1 MSNIT
6 KYVRDA
12 FKSLDLLEDTSFDL
26 SSKDDIKELGDF
38 INDDGDIDPDA
49 GVEVFDTEAET
60 EDDLKTSYVGD
71 VILCCPVCQAVHF
84 DDFETVK
91 EKHDEE
97 TDVYCVGEPCPVCG
111 NEDGFE
117 AIGEVKKFDP
127 DFSEEDEVKV
137 DAEGDDIDVEVKEKE
152 EVREALRRKTVK
164 RIAEKYSRGGK
175 TIFRKDLKES
185 KRLKEAPEGYNYD
198 NLVSPIDKKIK
209 DNNAII
215 EQLDDICSQKF
226 EDFSCARR
234 LNDLASSIKKAY
246 IKTKFDVDDLYNGD
260 RLTLGEA
267 GDTGTKIY
275 LTVNDYTDP
284 LDKYFQIDLAFY
296 LNDGSYMC
304 WLMTP
309 GEFASEVDEYIGTMD
324 TSRFED
330 ALVCANEITQ
340 DKIDQV
346 FKQAYDRLDSV
357 IAKSGFAF
365 ESKRNRKSLVKES
378 KGVETR
384 DVTDRVIVRKSEPGF
399 ISKMHELRDQGYECT
414 GTGDGQMI
422 FTKPKVLHTESKRI
436 RESVSDWTTEDIQRE
451 IERIVEERF
460 DGTDFWATVEEV
472 NFDDG
477 FLTLDIGAF
486 DSEFEDLS
494 RTVVFKIPRLDIE
507 NDLGDQLDNWM
518 ADHDSPDNFYE
529 DKKSVRRGKK
539 LTEVRNTTE
548 ADAEEFLEST
558 IKVYDIASFIRSETD
573 NKYTTHMADKWALIP
588 TKKGDSFVFEDY
600 EAVGELVKAGGNV
613 KVDVE
618 EYKEDSNTIQIF
630 PSGYVEISTDEILAL
645 PAQEMKAK
653 DFFTKWNY
661 NSRCERNFTEMIEA
675 IYGVGRLA
683 NESKEI
689 GRGKRRNK
697 LTEAPVYELRPQ
709 YDSRQSFYGKA
720 QVDTGD
726 KNDKNK
732 LYSYG
737 TLVAEIK
744 DGKPVVYGTYSQTT
758 LRHIKDWLKQNGFK
772 ADSSKQIITDYG
784 AKNEC
789 KESFGKRKVY
799 KLNESKGDLD
809 KLDEEVKD
817 IVGEV
822 FDYTMDFDF
831 LDIVADILLRTD
843 DYEASAEDIDIVL
856 NDLDSGL
863 IYVDDQ
869 WEVLRYYFDSPGD
882 LDSES
887 WNDAFTHFAEDIQ
900 RVCSAIVENEE
911 IKADAEEEEEEVE
924 ESFSKKSGKKI
935 KEAVE
940 DFDDY
945 TPVEKEDEKKPLSF
959 GKFVDKY
966 IHPNYRIGGVMNDG
980 SKMTPER
987 AKKEYDEYL
996 RKFNESLTEAI
1007 ESATIETEDQ
1017 VINVSSEDKEENML
1031 DDFDPDFSNFDEVEE
1046 GGDEMIAPLSDEEVA
1061 DLENGSEED
1070 EFEDEETS
1078 EEEFPEDEEAEEEV
1092 DGIQEESFNRL
1103 VNNYL
1108 KKTYN
1113 NVESFKRTNVGTTG
1127 KQLRLEGVIT
1137 FKSGKTKDTSFIFE
1151 RVADKRTISKK
1162 SVRFVGMNETFTDKK
1177 NAFVLRAK
1185 LNNKKLVAESL
1196 RYEYPAKSSK
1206 LNEDVKIV
1214 KGLVK

>member
-49 GVEVFDTEAET
+49 GQVVFDTEAET

-127 DFSEEDEVKV
+127 DFSEEEDEVKF

-152 EVREALRRKTVK
+152 EVREALRRKTAK

-175 TIFRKDLKES
+175 TIFRRDL
-185 KRLKEAPEGYNYD
+185 N
-198 NLVSPIDKKIK
+198 
-209 DNNAII
+209 
-215 EQLDDICSQKF
+215 
-226 EDFSCARR
+226 
-234 LNDLASSIKKAY
+234 
-246 IKTKFDVDDLYNGD
+246 
-260 RLTLGEA
+260 
-267 GDTGTKIY
+267 
-275 LTVNDYTDP
+275 
-284 LDKYFQIDLAFY
+284 
-296 LNDGSYMC
+296 
-304 WLMTP
+304 
-309 GEFASEVDEYIGTMD
+309 
-324 TSRFED
+324 
-330 ALVCANEITQ
+330 
-340 DKIDQV
+340 
-346 FKQAYDRLDSV
+346 
-357 IAKSGFAF
+357 
-365 ESKRNRKSLVKES
+365 ESKRNRKSLVKENE
-378 KGVETR
+378 GVETR
-384 DVTDRVIVRKSEPGF
+384 DVTDKVIVKKSEPGF
-399 ISKMHELRDQGYECT
+399 ISKMRELRAQGYECT
-414 GTGDGQMI
+414 GAGDGQMI
-422 FTKPKVLHTESKRI
+422 FTKPKVLRTESKRI

-460 DGTDFWATVEEV
+460 KGTDFWATVEEV

-477 FLTLDIGAF
+477 FLTLDIRAL
-486 DSEFEDLS
+486 DNDEELS

-529 DKKSVRRGKK
+529 DKKSVRKGKKLKESTVMGVDIDDEALQSYVNSLSEGDNITVTADLLGVLESSLEIIKKSTRKTSPSKGTSYSGKLRLTNLSDVPLAVSNEFDRIGLENDILDCTTPDEVLEAARKNNKYLKNLRIHKDNRSFTVISGVDSFGNQHFLIAYKEGTNESKRDHKGKK

-573 NKYTTHMADKWALIP
+573 NKYTTHMADKYALIP
-588 TKKGDSFVFEDY
+588 TKKGNSFVFEDY
-600 EAVGELVKAGGNV
+600 EAVGELVKAGGKV

-630 PSGYVEISTDEILAL
+630 PSGYVEITTDEILAL

-732 LYSYG
+732 LYSYD

-772 ADSSKQIITDYG
+772 AENSKQIINDYG
-784 AKNEC
+784 VKEEC
-789 KESFGKRKVY
+789 KESVGKREVH
-799 KLNESKGDLD
+799 KLYESKGDLD
-809 KLDEEVKD
+809 KLDEEVRD

-843 DYEASAEDIDIVL
+843 DYEASAENIDIVL
-856 NDLDSGL
+856 DDLDSGL
-863 IYVDDQ
+863 IYADDQ

-900 RVCSAIVENEE
+900 RVCSAIVENKE
-911 IKADAEEEEEEVE
+911 IKADFEEEEEVE

-935 KEAVE
+935 KESSK
-940 DFDDY
+940 DFDDE
-945 TPVEKEDEKKPLSF
+945 PEKKENKPMSFAEFKKHQPTEDGISTGLS
-959 GKFVDKY
+959 D
-966 IHPNYRIGGVMNDG
+966 
-980 SKMTPER
+980 EEL
-987 AKKEYDEYL
+987 KKEYDEYL
-996 RKFNESLTEAI
+996 KDFKGGIKESI

-1061 DLENGSEED
+1061 DLENGSEE
-1070 EFEDEETS
+1070 EEETS

-1113 NVESFKRTNVGTTG
+1113 NVESFKRTDVGTTG

-1137 FKSGKTKDTSFIFE
+1137 FKSGKTKNTSFIFE

-1196 RYEYPAKSSK
+1196 RYEYPVKSSK